1 MKTKDVKELHTKSKE
16 ELKKML
22 TEAKDALFS
31 QQMEHQQMKLKNT
44 RSLSM
49 KRKDIARIAS
59 ILRGKELSN
68 A

>member
-31 QQMEHQQMKLKNT
+31 YQMDHQQMKLKNT